1 MVDTTLE
8 VERGVSFL
16 DKELKI
22 KDCGYNMDIFR
33 RFLQRPSRLAK
44 QETTPP
50 EVLLD
55 NLPRKNRSSNLLP
68 ITTSPVAALLSS
80 PSPEQEE
87 STQLADLILE
97 MIPSTVRSQ
106 IQLLVSNPLL
116 LVEQLLMNCQ
126 MGLASDI
133 VKLVRQYSES
143 GEELNELLL
152 RYAAK
157 ALVLGLPELP
167 SSTTAARFKDSVKTS
182 IKTKKKSTSFVL
194 PAIVPSKD
202 QWVDDAEVFLV

>member
-1 MVDTTLE
+1 M
-8 VERGVSFL
+8 G
-16 DKELKI
+16 
-22 KDCGYNMDIFR
+22 
-33 RFLQRPSRLAK
+33 
-44 QETTPP
+44 
-50 EVLLD
+50 
-55 NLPRKNRSSNLLP
+55 
-68 ITTSPVAALLSS
+68 AALRSS

-87 STQLADLILE
+87 STPLGDLILE

-106 IQLLVSNPLL
+106 IQLLVSSPLL
-116 LVEQLLMNCQ
+116 LIEQLLMNCQ

-133 VKLVRQYSES
+133 VRLVRQQSES

-202 QWVDDAEVFLV
+202 QWIDDAEVFLVLIISLNFVLNFLL